1 MAFKDCVKIQW
12 AWLCFSG
19 MYKMTFIVTAEGKEA
34 EPETPR
40 GEVGVCVHTKGRE
53 VILLGLVG
61 TVLIL

>member
-1 MAFKDCVKIQW
+1 
-12 AWLCFSG
+12 